1 MIQKWTKTEHL
12 KIFNGLIR
20 DFKGYYSSYTPVK
33 ILSTKMQKFEKKMII
48 SCQVRTRT
56 ILRVKSYLLILASFT
71 GEINF
76 FNDQQIEYII
86 CSSLLQQDDEVKLIV
101 TSRSHCQIPFFSM
114 HKNCFT

>member
-12 KIFNGLIR
+12 KIFNGFIR

-48 SCQVRTRT
+48 SCQVRTRA

-71 GEINF
+71 GEI
-76 FNDQQIEYII
+76 I
-86 CSSLLQQDDEVKLIV
+86 
-101 TSRSHCQIPFFSM
+101 FSM
-114 HKNCFT
+114 INKLNISSVLPCCNKMTR

>member
-12 KIFNGLIR
+12 KIFNGLSR

-48 SCQVRTRT
+48 SCQVRTRA

-71 GEINF
+71 EEI
-76 FNDQQIEYII
+76 I
-86 CSSLLQQDDEVKLIV
+86 
-101 TSRSHCQIPFFSM
+101 FSM
-114 HKNCFT
+114 INKLNISSVLPCCNKMTR

>member
-48 SCQVRTRT
+48 SCQVRTRA

-71 GEINF
+71 GEI
-76 FNDQQIEYII
+76 I
-86 CSSLLQQDDEVKLIV
+86 
-101 TSRSHCQIPFFSM
+101 FSM
-114 HKNCFT
+114 INKLNISSVLPCCNKMTR

>member
-33 ILSTKMQKFEKKMII
+33 ILSTKMQKFEKKNDNKL
-48 SCQVRTRT
+48 SGQDSNNF
-56 ILRVKSYLLILASFT
+56 KSLKLSTDIGFFHWR
-71 GEINF
+71 NHF
-76 FNDQQIEYII
+76 FNDQQTEYIV

-101 TSRSHCQIPFFSM
+101 TSRSHRQIPFFSM
-114 HKNCFT
+114 HKNCST